1 VKSGPTLAATALL
14 ALGAVAQSA
23 PAPFPAAVDW
33 HADAPDLRHHI
44 TVADLPPPYAT
55 PAVANPPEVV
65 ARPADARLQAP
76 RGFAVERYGG
86 DFEDPRALRTA
97 PNGDL
102 FIAESLAGRIRVL
115 RAANGARAPSEDRV
129 YASGLERP
137 FGIAFYPLGPNPRW
151 LYVAENDRVVR
162 FAYRD
167 GDLEARA
174 GPQVIVAKL
183 TQSTGG
189 HWTRDVAFSRNG
201 AHLYVSVGSASND
214 AEDMPRK
221 SIAAVR
227 RWQAERSLGA
237 AWGEETDR
245 ADVLVFDPAGRRRR
259 SIFAAGIR
267 NCVGLAVNPLT
278 GDLWCATNERD
289 GLGDD
294 LPPDYV
300 TRVRD
305 DAFYGWPWYY
315 LGSHED
321 PRHHGERPDLN
332 DKVTVPDVL
341 VQAHSAPLEI
351 TFYTASAG
359 PAAFP
364 REYDGDAFVALHGSW
379 NRSRRTG
386 YKVVRVRL
394 RNGVA
399 TGEYD
404 DFLTGFVVNGA
415 EVWGRPVGVA
425 ELHDGS
431 LIVSEDGNGTLW
443 RIAYARVHPP
453 VPKCDD
459 AATACR

>member
-1 VKSGPTLAATALL
+1 VVGLKSGRTIAATALFAFGSMAHGARA
-14 ALGAVAQSA
+14 ALGA
-23 PAPFPAAVDW
+23 PVDW
-33 HADAPDLRHHI
+33 HSDAPAVSHHI

-55 PAVANPPEVV
+55 PAVANPPNVI
-65 ARPADARLQAP
+65 ARPPEARLRVP
-76 RGFAVERYGG
+76 PGFTVERFGG
-86 DFEDPRALRTA
+86 SFEDPRALRMA

-102 FIAESLAGRIRVL
+102 FVAESLAGRIRVL
-115 RAANGARAPSEDRV
+115 RVASGARAPFEDRV
-129 YASGLERP
+129 FAAGLERP

-151 LYVAENDRVVR
+151 LYVAESDRVVR

-167 GDLEARA
+167 GDLEARGA
-174 GPQVIVAKL
+174 PEVIVAKL
-183 TQSTGG
+183 THSTGG
-189 HWTRDVAFSRNG
+189 HWTRDLAFSRNG

-214 AEDMPRK
+214 AEDMPKK
-221 SIAAVR
+221 SIAALR
-227 RWQAERSLGA
+227 RWQAERALGA
-237 AWGEETDR
+237 AWADEADR
-245 ADVLVFDPAGRRRR
+245 ADVLLFDPAGKGRRR
-259 SIFAAGIR
+259 IFAAGIR
-267 NCVGLAVNPLT
+267 NCVALAVNPLT

-294 LPPDYV
+294 LPPDYL

-315 LGSHED
+315 SGSHED
-321 PRHHGERPDLN
+321 PRHRRERPDL
-332 DKVTVPDVL
+332 DGKVTAPDVL
-341 VQAHSAPLEI
+341 VQAHSAPLEMM
-351 TFYTASAG
+351 FYSASTG

-394 RNGVA
+394 RNGIA

-404 DFLTGFVVNGA
+404 DFLTGFVVNDA
-415 EVWGRPVGVA
+415 DVWGRPVGVA

-443 RIAYARVHPP
+443 RIAYARARSP
-453 VPKCDD
+453 
-459 AATACR
+459 